1 MAALADGSGAVFVP
15 VLPVELPADRSG
27 LLVRPAGPVAAHSPL
42 AVLEQNVAAVV
53 GDPADLHFI
62 AAESSSLTRVGLGL
76 VASAAVAVSVVVLC
90 PVGVSPER
98 SALALAVGDVLY
110 ARSGRPAVMC
120 EVVPRVAPS
129 PAAPGPAAAGHPVL
143 LRDDAGAVTAAVV
156 WQIVPWAPIRGWL
169 DTVAGLS

>member
-42 AVLEQNVAAVV
+42 SVLEQNAAAVV

-62 AAESSSLTRVGLGL
+62 AAERSSLTRVGLGL
-76 VASAAVAVSVVVLC
+76 VASSAVAVSVVVLC
-90 PVGVSPER
+90 PVGVSAQR

-110 ARSGRPAVMC
+110 ARTGRPAVMC
-120 EVVPRVAPS
+120 EVMPRMVS
-129 PAAPGPAAAGHPVL
+129 GPGATGHPVL
-143 LRDDAGAVTAAVV
+143 VRDAAGAVTAALV
-156 WQIVPWAPIRGWL
+156 WQVVPWAPVRGWL
-169 DTVAGLS
+169 DRLAGSG